1 MSPQCIEELDT
12 TTASHRP
19 QLWLPAFLLV
29 QAIGGTALANGNG
42 DAGEPA
48 PIAVTINTA
57 IDLIT
62 DVPFQLLGNPDI
74 SPFYGEIHISWAFGE
89 KQVVLMCFPSR
100 QPLVHHYS
108 RVPNAPSVHDIEVA
122 SAGRLVHWLRWL
134 RA

>member
-1 MSPQCIEELDT
+1 MPQCNEELET
-12 TTASHRP
+12 TTASHR
-19 QLWLPAFLLV
+19 LWLPAVLLV
-29 QAIGGTALANGNG
+29 QAIGAAALVNGNG

-48 PIAVTINTA
+48 PTDATINSA

-74 SPFYGEIHISWAFGE
+74 SPFYGEIHISWMHGE
-89 KQVVLMCFPSR
+89 KQVVLMCFPAR

-108 RVPNAPSVHDIEVA
+108 RVPNAASLHDIEDA
-122 SAGRLVHWLRWL
+122 SADRLVHWLRWL